1 MIFGSKAIF
10 AIEVEVNNCFYDKF
24 IGEGKFLVYIYDTAY
39 GLDKNYAT
47 TFLCIMDDLRKF
59 SQNSSNVD
67 VDLSNYTA
75 YEIAMCYYCQN
86 YSEQDLSMYSDDL
99 LRKSKKLEVW
109 APEAAFDDGSYLIQF
124 DNNGKT
130 RLVAF
135 KSCSKEGICTVK
147 KKSVSEITLD
157 SNEFK
162 KILSGVY
169 LYLTRF
175 TNRVE

>member
-1 MIFGSKAIF
+1 M
-10 AIEVEVNNCFYDKF
+10 
-24 IGEGKFLVYIYDTAY
+24 
-39 GLDKNYAT
+39 
-47 TFLCIMDDLRKF
+47 
-59 SQNSSNVD
+59 
-67 VDLSNYTA
+67 
-75 YEIAMCYYCQN
+75 
-86 YSEQDLSMYSDDL
+86 

-124 DNNGKT
+124 DNNAKT

-175 TNRVE
+175 TNRAE